1 MNAGKSRFTILHTE
15 SSLGWGGQEHRI
27 LAEAKIMR
35 NRGHRIL
42 IACDPS
48 AELHRRA
55 KREGLPVFSLQFG
68 GRANFLAW
76 LGLRR
81 LLQQERVELLNTH
94 SSLDSWVGFLAWLTP
109 GRQVKLIRTR
119 HLSTIVRPNW
129 PARRL

>member
-1 MNAGKSRFTILHTE
+1 MYHTDNPNFFNRKLETENRIRHFTILHTE

-55 KREGLPVFSLQFG
+55 KREGTGARGLTGILHRVLLEDMFQLPGSYTGELMMDGAYV
-68 GRANFLAW
+68 REK
-76 LGLRR
+76 LG
-81 LLQQERVELLNTH
+81 
-94 SSLDSWVGFLAWLTP
+94 
-109 GRQVKLIRTR
+109 
-119 HLSTIVRPNW
+119 
-129 PARRL
+129 